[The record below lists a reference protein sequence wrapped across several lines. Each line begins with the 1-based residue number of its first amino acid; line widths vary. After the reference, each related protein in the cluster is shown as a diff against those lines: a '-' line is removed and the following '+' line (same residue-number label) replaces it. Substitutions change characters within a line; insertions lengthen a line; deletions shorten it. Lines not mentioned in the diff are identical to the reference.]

1 MHVDLLDVL
10 RCPEAHEP
18 AHLVASVD
26 EWRERHVISGWLG
39 CPVCGSR
46 YVVHDGVVHFGG
58 EWPVVAGA
66 APDPVRLAA
75 LLDLAEPGGLAV
87 LAGRYALA
95 AAEVARLCEVQLVV
109 LGAGGHSRGPA
120 SVLHP
125 ATVLPFRDAVLRAAA
140 VDEVAASRV
149 GLGEFVRALRPGGR
163 LLAQSSLALPG
174 GVRQLARDDVE
185 WVAERSGPFVRLGRA
200 AKTSDT

>member
-1 MHVDLLDVL
+1 M
-10 RCPEAHEP
+10 
-18 AHLVASVD
+18 
-26 EWRERHVISGWLG
+26 SGWLG

-46 YVVHDGVVHFGG
+46 YVVRDGVALFGV
-58 EWPVVAGA
+58 EWPAATGA

-75 LLDLAEPGGLAV
+75 LLDLAEPGGLAM

-95 AAEVARLCEVQLVV
+95 AAEVARLCELQLVV
-109 LGAGGHSRGPA
+109 LGAGGPGSGPA
-120 SVLHP
+120 SVLQTG
-125 ATVLPFRDAVLRAAA
+125 TVLPLRDAVLRAAA

-149 GLGEFVRALRPGGR
+149 RLEEFVRALRPGWR

-185 WVAERSGPFVRLGRA
+185 WVAERSGPVVRLGRA
-200 AKTSDT
+200 AKASGA

>member
-1 MHVDLLDVL
+1 
-10 RCPEAHEP
+10 
-18 AHLVASVD
+18 
-26 EWRERHVISGWLG
+26 
-39 CPVCGSR
+39 
-46 YVVHDGVVHFGG
+46 
-58 EWPVVAGA
+58 
-66 APDPVRLAA
+66 
-75 LLDLAEPGGLAV
+75 V